1 MTGLCSRRN
10 CPLANS
16 QYATVREENGKL
28 YLYMKTIERSFTP
41 NKLWERVLLSR
52 NFATALQQIDEN
64 LAYWSSHLRTK
75 CKARFVRLTQVLI
88 RMRKLALNPDNRELH
103 RRHKKVERREKV
115 RAKKAEAAAMID
127 HQIKKELFSRL
138 LKGTYPTEVVDLD
151 KGLQKLLQNP
161 ISNEEK
167 EREAENELEYENER
181 EYEVEEEEEDGEA
194 EEAETYPVEYVEG
207 DFYDDDDDDDELDD
221 VDDDVDDDE
230 IQKGK
235 GAAVDIEDLVGKK
248 KSGRKSVD
256 EGVKRKSV
264 RKTVSPVAKKRKP
277 YVEIEYEQ
285 ETDVNT
291 ESNKN

>member
-1 MTGLCSRRN
+1 
-10 CPLANS
+10 
-16 QYATVREENGKL
+16 
-28 YLYMKTIERSFTP
+28 MKTIERSFTP
-41 NKLWERVLLSR
+41 NKLWERVRLSR
-52 NFATALQQIDEN
+52 NFTTALEQIDEH
-64 LAYWSSHLRTK
+64 LAYWSGHLRTK

-161 ISNEEK
+161 VSSEQKEK
-167 EREAENELEYENER
+167 EVENELENENELEYE
-181 EYEVEEEEEDGEA
+181 YEDEEEEDA
-194 EEAETYPVEYVEG
+194 EAETYPVEYVEG
-207 DFYDDDDDDDELDD
+207 DFYDDDDDDLDD
-221 VDDDVDDDE
+221 VDDDVDGDE
-230 IQKGK
+230 SGHKGK
-235 GAAVDIEDLVGKK
+235 GGVDIEDLISKMKGKDEK
-248 KSGRKSVD
+248 DGK

-264 RKTVSPVAKKRKP
+264 RKTASPVAKKRKP